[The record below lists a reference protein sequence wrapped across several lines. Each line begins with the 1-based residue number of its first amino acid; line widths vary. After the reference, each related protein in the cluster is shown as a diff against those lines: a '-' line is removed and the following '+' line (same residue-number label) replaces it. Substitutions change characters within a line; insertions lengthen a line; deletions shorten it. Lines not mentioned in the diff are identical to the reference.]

1 MKHIVSLQNI
11 SKTFEK
17 NKVLENISLDI
28 DKGKIIS
35 LLGKSGSGKT
45 TLLNIIAGFETSDS
59 GMMGLNNKII
69 FDSNNFIEP
78 QKRNIGFVFQNYA
91 LFPHMNIFDNITFGV
106 ENKPQEEKQ
115 KIVNGLLKLVD
126 LEGLEKRYP
135 HELSGGQQQRIA
147 LIRAMALN
155 PELILLDEPFSSI
168 DNMVK
173 STIQK
178 QLLNILKSSH
188 KTAIIVTHDANEAMA
203 LSDKIIYLEEGQIVQ
218 YDTPQNIYKYP
229 KSKQVASSFGIA
241 SFIVRDGITYCI
253 RPQDIQFV
261 KNGAYRAYIHSK
273 IFQGDKYIYE
283 VEIKNELI
291 TLYSVEDIQ
300 EEYAS
305 VEINW
310 ANLSKIDC

>member
-1 MKHIVSLQNI
+1 MKHILSLQNI
-11 SKTFEK
+11 SKSFEK
-17 NKVLENISLDI
+17 TKVLENISLDI

-59 GMMGLNNKII
+59 GMMSLNNKII
-69 FDSNNFIEP
+69 FDKNSFMQP

-91 LFPHMNIFDNITFGV
+91 LFPHMNIFDNVTFGV
-106 ENKPQEEKQ
+106 DNKSLEEKQ

-155 PELILLDEPFSSI
+155 PQLILLDEPFSSI

-203 LSDKIIYLEEGQIVQ
+203 LSDKIIYLEEGKIVQ

-229 KSKQVASSFGIA
+229 KSKQVASSFGVA
-241 SFIVRDGITYCI
+241 SFIVKEGKTYCI
-253 RPQDIQFV
+253 RPTDASFV
-261 KNGAYRAYIHSK
+261 KNGAYRTVIKSK
-273 IFQGDKYIYE
+273 LFQGEKYIYE
-283 VEIKNELI
+283 LKINDEVII
-291 TLYSVEDIQ
+291 LYSTNDIQ
-300 EEYAS
+300 EEYANI
-305 VEINW
+305 EINW
-310 ANLSKIDC
+310 ENVSLID

>member
-1 MKHIVSLQNI
+1 MKHILSLQNI
-11 SKTFEK
+11 SKSFE
-17 NKVLENISLDI
+17 NTKVLENISLDI

-59 GMMGLNNKII
+59 GMMNLSNKII
-69 FDSNNFIEP
+69 FDKNTFIEP

-91 LFPHMNIFDNITFGV
+91 LFPHMNIFDNITFGID
-106 ENKPQEEKQ
+106 NKVLEEKK
-115 KIVNGLLKLVD
+115 KIVSGLLKLVD

-147 LIRAMALN
+147 LVRSMALN
-155 PELILLDEPFSSI
+155 PQVILLDEPFSSI
-168 DNMVK
+168 DSMIK

-178 QLLNILKSSH
+178 QLLKILKNSY

-203 LSDKIIYLEEGQIVQ
+203 LSDKIIYLEEGKIIQ

-229 KSKQVASSFGIA
+229 KSKEVASSFGIA
-241 SFIVRDGITYCI
+241 SFIVNEGKTYCI
-253 RPQDIQFV
+253 RPNDISFV
-261 KNGAYRAYIHSK
+261 KDGRYQAYIK
-273 IFQGDKYIYE
+273 NKLYQGEKYIYE
-283 VEIKNELI
+283 VEVKEELI
-291 TLYSVEDIQ
+291 TLYSTEDIQ
-300 EEYAS
+300 DDYAK

-310 ANLSKIDC
+310 KNLSVIN